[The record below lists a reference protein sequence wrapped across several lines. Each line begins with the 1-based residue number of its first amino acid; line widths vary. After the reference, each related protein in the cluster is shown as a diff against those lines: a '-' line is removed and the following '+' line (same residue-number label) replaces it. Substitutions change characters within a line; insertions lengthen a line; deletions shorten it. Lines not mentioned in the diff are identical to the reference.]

1 MMQQEA
7 RRLELEAD
15 GKYEINT
22 IDLDSGAVPKEIS
35 EVVDLIN
42 INSAMD
48 PSFMQEGLLKHE
60 RIDDRVQGMLR
71 LIEMWLP
78 NMDAQTLLALS
89 RNAEQREAAYVRAV
103 ER

>member
-1 MMQQEA
+1 MRQQEA
-7 RRLELEAD
+7 RRLALEAD
-15 GKYEINT
+15 NKYELNT
-22 IDLDSGAVPKEIS
+22 IDLDSGAEPKEIS
-35 EVVDLIN
+35 EIVDLVN
-42 INSAMD
+42 MNSAMD

-78 NMDAQTLLALS
+78 NMDAQTLLGLS

-103 ER
+103 